1 MIQKGGSME
10 RPTTEF
16 RRLLSERRLIVAP
29 GAYDPYT
36 ARIIQSLGFPA
47 VYLGG
52 NAIGTQLC
60 TTEPLT
66 TLTETVDAAEKVLR
80 VIDRPLIV
88 DADSGFGDPVHTF
101 RTVREFERIGVAA
114 IHIEDQPFPK
124 RAHYHK
130 GMGRVTEV
138 EEVRERI
145 QAALEARRD
154 PEFVIIGRTDV
165 LRTSHSV
172 PEAVARCEMY
182 LELGVD
188 MLMVTGPPTREES
201 RALRSALPGA
211 PLIWLGGTAG
221 PELSTAELAELGY
234 DLVIYPVTT
243 PVVITDAVFEV
254 YRRLRDTGSLG
265 LSEQSIAAGRQ
276 TILDVLGMETYWRI
290 EERTT
295 EREHA

>member
-1 MIQKGGSME
+1 MQRS
-10 RPTTEF
+10 TTQF
-16 RRLLSERRLIVAP
+16 RGLLAEKRLIVAP

-47 VYLGG
+47 IYLGG
-52 NAIGTQLC
+52 NAIGTQLG

-66 TLTETVDAAEKVLR
+66 TLTETVDAAAKVLR

-101 RTVREFERIGVAA
+101 RTVREFEHVGVAA

-138 EEVRERI
+138 EEVKERI
-145 QAALEARRD
+145 QAALEARQD
-154 PEFVIIGRTDV
+154 PDFVIIGRTDV

-172 PEAVARCEMY
+172 AEAVARCEMY

-188 MLMVTGPPTREES
+188 MLMVTGPPTQQQSREL
-201 RALRSALPGA
+201 RAALPGA
-211 PLIWLGGTAG
+211 PLIWLGGTAP
-221 PELSTAELAELGY
+221 PELSTAELQELGY

-243 PVVITDAVFEV
+243 PVVITNALFDV
-254 YRRLRDTGSLG
+254 YTKLRDTGSLG
-265 LSEQSIAAGRQ
+265 LSDSEIAASRQ
-276 TILDVLGMETYWRI
+276 KILDVLGIETYWRI